1 MQPDN
6 AQGTLFDRQVV
17 DPPELILDA
26 FETVLAH
33 RDIVREYNAAKRTI
47 AAYGKE
53 IEIQDEEQVLVGRFV
68 IKGRA
73 RNGGGFEVPAW
84 ESVSV
89 DEIRAID

>member
-6 AQGTLFDRQVV
+6 AQGTLFDRQIIN
-17 DPPELILDA
+17 PPETILDA
-26 FETVLAH
+26 FETILAN
-33 RDIVREYNAAKRTI
+33 RDAVREFNAAKR
-47 AAYGKE
+47 AVSAYGKE
-53 IEIQDEEQVLVGRFV
+53 IGIQDEEQVLVGRFV

-84 ESVSV
+84 ESVSI